1 MLRFSSFE
9 SMTEP
14 TKTAHKLAI
23 RNIISLVECSLSYNG
38 RCAIRM
44 YDCVAYNVIHYEFVY
59 TFHLLSMFFRIVF
72 CVRCLFVC
80 FFVRSFASS
89 LAICR
94 LAVKT
99 TGNTTRRE
107 RETNS
112 WAAATTY
119 RERENEIHQMC
130 QIKYPKLLE
139 QTHNELYSCS
149 NLICRKRLKRSCSSA
164 KRTIIIY

>member
-1 MLRFSSFE
+1 MLRFSSLE

-23 RNIISLVECSLSYNG
+23 RNIISLAECSLSYNG

-89 LAICR
+89 LTICR

-107 RETNS
+107 RGRRIAEQRQQH
-112 WAAATTY
+112 A
-119 RERENEIHQMC
+119 ERENEIHQMC
-130 QIKYPKLLE
+130 QIKYPKLIE
-139 QTHNELYSCS
+139 QTHNEPYSCS

>member
-1 MLRFSSFE
+1 MLRFSSLE

-72 CVRCLFVC
+72 CVCCLFVC
-80 FFVRSFASS
+80 SFVRSFASS

-112 WAAATTY
+112 WAAATTC
-119 RERENEIHQMC
+119 RERENKIHQMC

-139 QTHNELYSCS
+139 QTHTELYSCS